1 MQSRACMPKTMLG
14 GTCKLG
20 ASRTRWINRH
30 QASQVCDMFRHG
42 SGRAAAD
49 SSLLFLLIAFCS
61 GSFRHRCAFGSIS
74 SPPLHSI
81 PQSKTK
87 TAGKPARKKAAR
99 EPAARVRPGN
109 NTARLRHGAK
119 PAIAREPSARAGQG
133 ISCQTGRLSLVPRP
147 GPAGPGTLHGAET
160 ARTGGLS

>member
-1 MQSRACMPKTMLG
+1 
-14 GTCKLG
+14 
-20 ASRTRWINRH
+20 
-30 QASQVCDMFRHG
+30 MFRHG

-81 PQSKTK
+81 PQSKNAMK
-87 TAGKPARKKAAR
+87 LPKDPPARKQ
-99 EPAARVRPGN
+99 P
-109 NTARLRHGAK
+109 ARLRHGAK
-119 PAIAREPSARAGQG
+119 PAIARQPPARAAQG
-133 ISCQTGRLSLVPRP
+133 IIRQTGRLSLVPRP

-160 ARTGGLS
+160 ARTGGSS

>member
-20 ASRTRWINRH
+20 ASRTRWINRRR
-30 QASQVCDMFRHG
+30 ASQVCDMFRHG
-42 SGRAAAD
+42 SGRSAAD

-81 PQSKTK
+81 PQSKTAMRLPENPPTRK
-87 TAGKPARKKAAR
+87 QPASFAR
-99 EPAARVRPGN
+99 ARLGN
-109 NTARLRHGAK
+109 NTARLRHGA
-119 PAIAREPSARAGQG
+119 RPSNSPRAFG
-133 ISCQTGRLSLVPRP
+133 TGRTAMSLISDFLR
-147 GPAGPGTLHGAET
+147 GAEP
-160 ARTGGLS
+160 RLVIWVSND